1 MNILQPYA
9 EIWEQKYG
17 SNAEECWI
25 NMQKQVE
32 LAGRTCYKSDDK
44 ITNESYIK
52 FVGMLE
58 KNKHTAMFEH
68 GTVYL
73 TIVNNY
79 GENTDI
85 IRFFR
90 NNKYSKVFERT
101 EINNIV
107 KYYITTNFR
116 VIVENNIKDLIMKFV
131 CAPTPF
137 HEKRITVHFATDIGV
152 TREANRHRVNSVAEQ
167 STRYCN
173 YGKDKFGGEISINQP
188 SWITDDMLKTSNKDF
203 ITLLNKV
210 TTEVNNGIDD
220 CDLNDID
227 TWLFAN
233 YAAEWSYL
241 RLIKL
246 GWKPQQART
255 VLPLDTHSELI
266 HTAFISDWQHFIDL
280 RANGTTG
287 APHPDMKKVAD
298 MLKTEFIDLKYI
310 N

>member
-9 EIWEQKYG
+9 EVWEQKYG
-17 SNAEECWI
+17 CSAEECWI

-44 ITNESYIK
+44 ITDESYIK

-90 NNKYSKVFERT
+90 NNKYSKVVERV
-101 EINNIV
+101 EIDNILT
-107 KYYITTNFR
+107 YYITTNFR
-116 VIVENNIKDLIMKFV
+116 VLVENIISQTPLKDLIMEFV
-131 CAPTPF
+131 CAPTQF

-152 TREANRHRVNSVAEQ
+152 TREANRHRVDSVAEQ

-188 SWITDDMLKTSNKDF
+188 SWITDDMLKNSNKNF
-203 ITLLNKV
+203 IALLNKV
-210 TTEVNNGIDD
+210 NTVD

-241 RLIKL
+241 RLLKL

-266 HTAFISDWQHFIDL
+266 HTAFLSDWAHFIDL
-280 RANGTTG
+280 RSNGTTG
-287 APHPDMKKVAD
+287 EPHPDMKKVAD
-298 MLKTEFIDLKYI
+298 MLKNEFIELKYL

>member
-9 EIWEQKYG
+9 EVWEQKYG
-17 SNAEECWI
+17 CSAEECWI

-44 ITNESYIK
+44 ITDESYIK

-90 NNKYSKVFERT
+90 HNKYSKVVERV
-101 EINNIV
+101 EIDNILT
-107 KYYITTNFR
+107 YYITTNFR
-116 VIVENNIKDLIMKFV
+116 VLVENIISQTPLKDLIMEFV
-131 CAPTPF
+131 CAPTQF

-152 TREANRHRVNSVAEQ
+152 TREANRHRVDSVAEQ

-188 SWITDDMLKTSNKDF
+188 SWITDDMLKN
-203 ITLLNKV
+203 
-210 TTEVNNGIDD
+210 
-220 CDLNDID
+220 
-227 TWLFAN
+227 
-233 YAAEWSYL
+233 
-241 RLIKL
+241 LIKIL
-246 GWKPQQART
+246 S
-255 VLPLDTHSELI
+255 H
-266 HTAFISDWQHFIDL
+266 
-280 RANGTTG
+280 
-287 APHPDMKKVAD
+287 
-298 MLKTEFIDLKYI
+298 Y
-310 N
+310 